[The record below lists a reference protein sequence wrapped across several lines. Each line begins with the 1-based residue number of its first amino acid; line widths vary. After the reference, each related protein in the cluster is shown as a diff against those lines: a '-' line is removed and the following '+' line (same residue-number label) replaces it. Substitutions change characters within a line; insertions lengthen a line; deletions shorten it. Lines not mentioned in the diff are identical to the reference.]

1 MGSLNCN
8 ELKMK
13 NYSLLIIWVYLA
25 LASCGSP
32 KNLGPSF
39 GGGDEMPELI
49 SKVESKERTIDEA
62 SEGSSIVIETKGDV
76 KSSSAIEVIDRPI
89 HRINY
94 QKNVLVQPVHNRQSL
109 LLDSQAIDSNQLA
122 FKKWTRVTNRGK
134 LVFLVGLLSLP
145 IGIYSAL
152 QIIALITA
160 IGLFLM
166 VYGSKKRHKYK
177 PIIESH
183 DTGPIPNTNTVS
195 VPPIAE
201 SQNTGPTPNSNA
213 VSESPELRVLRQK
226 KDNLGLMCL
235 MSSLFAFGILFMSEM
250 SGGGSSASENIITVA
265 LLCILS
271 FLLLIAFL
279 QANMEFEE
287 KRKALLEEAN

>member
-13 NYSLLIIWVYLA
+13 KYTLLLIWVYLA

-39 GGGDEMPELI
+39 GGGDEMPELV
-49 SKVESKERTIDEA
+49 SKVESKEQTIAEV
-62 SEGSSIVIETKGDV
+62 SEGSGIVIETKGDV
-76 KSSSAIEVIDRPI
+76 KSSNAIEIIDRPI
-89 HRINY
+89 HLNNY

-145 IGIYSAL
+145 IGIDSAFF
-152 QIIALITA
+152 ITALITA

-166 VYGSKKRHKYK
+166 VYGSKKRHKFK
-177 PIIESH
+177 PIAESQN
-183 DTGPIPNTNTVS
+183 TVPIPNTNTVS

-235 MSSLFAFGILFMSEM
+235 VSSLIAFGILLMSEM

-287 KRKALLEEAN
+287 KRKALLEEDN

>member
-1 MGSLNCN
+1 MLHRA
-8 ELKMK
+8 
-13 NYSLLIIWVYLA
+13 YFLLILLFLTLV
-25 LASCGSP
+25 SCGSH
-32 KNLGPSF
+32 KMAGPSF
-39 GGGDEMPELI
+39 GGDAELADWTPKEEGRKPEV
-49 SKVESKERTIDEA
+49 SSTIEYSNDHVVPVAE
-62 SEGSSIVIETKGDV
+62 V
-76 KSSSAIEVIDRPI
+76 KSSNSIEVVEKQI
-89 HRINY
+89 HRVDD
-94 QKNVLVQPVHNRQSL
+94 QKNVLVQPTHHRPIL

-122 FKKWTRVTNRGK
+122 FKKWTRVTNLGK
-134 LVFLVGLLSLP
+134 WMFSVGLFGVIFLGFTLSVL
-145 IGIYSAL
+145 GIFSAIFVL
-152 QIIALITA
+152 GLI
-160 IGLFLM
+160 LM
-166 VYGSKKRHKYK
+166 AYGSKKRHKYK

-235 MSSLFAFGILFMSEM
+235 MSSLFAFGILFMSEL
-250 SGGGSSASENIITVA
+250 SGGGSSASENIIIVA

>member
-1 MGSLNCN
+1 
-8 ELKMK
+8 MK
-13 NYSLLIIWVYLA
+13 KYTLLLIWVYLA

-39 GGGDEMPELI
+39 GGGDEMPELV
-49 SKVESKERTIDEA
+49 SKVESKERTIAEA

-76 KSSSAIEVIDRPI
+76 KSSNAIEIIDRPI
-89 HRINY
+89 HLNNY

-145 IGIYSAL
+145 IGIDSAFF
-152 QIIALITA
+152 ITALITA

-166 VYGSKKRHKYK
+166 VYGSKKRHKFK
-177 PIIESH
+177 
-183 DTGPIPNTNTVS
+183 
-195 VPPIAE
+195 PIAE
-201 SQNTGPTPNSNA
+201 SQNTGPTPNLNA
-213 VSESPELRVLRQK
+213 VLESPELRELKRK
-226 KDNLGLMCL
+226 KDQLSALLMTPI
-235 MSSLFAFGILFMSEM
+235 FAFPFLLMLEM
-250 SGGGSSASENIITVA
+250 SVGMGVGLVVIS
-265 LLCILS
+265 LILS
-271 FLLLIAFL
+271 FVFLIAYL
-279 QANMEFEE
+279 QASMAYNR

>member
-13 NYSLLIIWVYLA
+13 KYTLLLIWVYLA

-49 SKVESKERTIDEA
+49 SKVESKEQTIAEV
-62 SEGSSIVIETKGDV
+62 SEGSGIVIETKGDV
-76 KSSSAIEVIDRPI
+76 KSSSASEVIDRPI

-94 QKNVLVQPVHNRQSL
+94 QKNVLVQPMHHAQSL
-109 LLDSQAIDSNQLA
+109 LLDSHAIDSNQLA
-122 FKKWTRVTNRGK
+122 FKKWTRVTNWGK
-134 LVFLVGLLSLP
+134 LVFLAGLLSLP
-145 IGIYSAL
+145 IGIYSAFF
-152 QIIALITA
+152 ITA

-287 KRKALLEEAN
+287 KRKALLEEDN